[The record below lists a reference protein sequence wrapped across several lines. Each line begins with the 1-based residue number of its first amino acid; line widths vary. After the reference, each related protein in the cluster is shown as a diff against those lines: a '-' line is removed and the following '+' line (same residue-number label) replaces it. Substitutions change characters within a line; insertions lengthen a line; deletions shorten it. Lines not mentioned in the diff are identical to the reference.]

1 MARYIGAAIVFAVV
15 VIFLYVK
22 PGSGVGAP
30 APDVTLRDAT
40 GAEVRIADYQGQVVV
55 LDFWASWCPPCRA
68 AMPAMDRLHKRFRD
82 RGCVV
87 FGVNIN
93 DNQDPVQFM
102 AKMGVSYPL
111 LVNGEAAAAQ
121 FNVQGIPTLVIIGV
135 DGQVLYRE
143 SGWAPHLE
151 QTMAQIIEKNLTR
164 NAM

>member
-1 MARYIGAAIVFAVV
+1 V

-22 PGSGVGAP
+22 PGSGVGAT
-30 APDVTLRDAT
+30 APDVTIRDAS
-40 GAEVRIADYQGQVVV
+40 GKPVRIADYQGQVVV

-68 AMPAMDRLHKRFRD
+68 AMPAMDRLYKQFGD
-82 RGCVV
+82 RGAVV

-93 DNQDPVQFM
+93 DNQDPVEFM
-102 AKMGVSYPL
+102 ARMGVSYPL
-111 LVNGEAAAAQ
+111 LVNGEGAAKE
-121 FNVQGIPTLVIIGV
+121 FGVKSIPTLVIIGV

-143 SGWAPHLE
+143 SGWAPHVE